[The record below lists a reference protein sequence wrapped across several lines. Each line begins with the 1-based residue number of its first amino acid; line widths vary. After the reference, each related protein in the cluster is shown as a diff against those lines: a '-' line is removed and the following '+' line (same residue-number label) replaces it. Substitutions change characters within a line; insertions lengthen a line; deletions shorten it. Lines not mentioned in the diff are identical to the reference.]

1 MKIKQTIT
9 YVAAIAFLLTTFQ
22 GCASYM
28 HGYTSDKS
36 LNRYLFVNQE
46 LDNFGYKRLQYN
58 KGYYEL
64 KSFLEKNGT
73 PDFFIENK
81 EKGKRLRIT
90 FFYVKE
96 DKAITMEEKGFGGNL
111 SYIENRPLSD
121 YEKATYNELK
131 QKG

>member
-1 MKIKQTIT
+1 
-9 YVAAIAFLLTTFQ
+9 
-22 GCASYM
+22 M